1 MLYTLSKHAAL
12 RVQQRGV
19 PHHLV
24 AALMNHAD
32 FEAPVGGGCTVLRMT
47 RERLSDPEPP
57 ARAAASAVRAL
68 RVARGP
74 LLLTT
79 GTALAVLDQP
89 TEDSHHHQHP
99 TALQAPAPHRSR
111 SIGTGGRDP
120 SECAAR
126 KSESLTNELFN
137 LNLSGKKF

>member
-47 RERLSDPEPP
+47 RERLSDPE
-57 ARAAASAVRAL
+57 VRDAL
-68 RVARGP
+68 GADRERLRG
-74 LLLTT
+74 LSVVWSDRT
-79 GTALAVLDQP
+79 GEVVTVLRPRQG
-89 TEDSHHHQHP
+89 S
-99 TALQAPAPHRSR
+99 
-111 SIGTGGRDP
+111 TGRRYRRGR
-120 SECAAR
+120 
-126 KSESLTNELFN
+126 
-137 LNLSGKKF
+137 